1 MPVASIKS
9 RPVYQPLTTRPGK
22 LHLIVANE
30 EGALV
35 VMDLLEHAP
44 EGFLAASRIIYVP
57 GGSAGADHGQRL
69 AVAGAADYVEAPS
82 AAAAIATFRAAM
94 RDAHMG
100 TQVYAAG
107 TEDFIGQVVQAA
119 LDAGTDLGAIGAEH
133 RGSLERRV
141 QCVHCKGIT
150 ERVTTQPVTCSRCG
164 LTLLVRDHY
173 SRRIGAF
180 QGVCIDA
187 EEPGSAPPPDPV
199 FA

>member
-1 MPVASIKS
+1 MLVAGIKS
-9 RPVYQPLTTRPGK
+9 RPVYQALTARPGR

-30 EGALV
+30 EGALAV
-35 VMDLLEHAP
+35 TDLLARAP
-44 EGFLAASRIIYVP
+44 EGFPAASRIIYVP
-57 GGSAGADHGQRL
+57 GGSAGEAHGRRL
-69 AVAGAADYVEAPS
+69 AAAGAADYLEAPS
-82 AAAAIATFRAAM
+82 AAIAVATFRAALH
-94 RDAHMG
+94 DAHMG

-107 TEDFIGQVVQAA
+107 TEDFLGQVVQAA
-119 LDAGTDLGAIGAEH
+119 LDAGADLGAIGAEH

-164 LTLLVRDHY
+164 LSLLVRDHY